1 MVGMQMDEF
10 LARWHVMIESGDS
23 SALPDML
30 AEDVVFR
37 SPFAFTPYRGRR
49 AVAGLLQTVIQV
61 FRDFRYHRQFVSRD
75 SAALEFSASVGD
87 LSLKGIDLIRL
98 GEDGRIVDFEVMI
111 RPANALLALG
121 EEMGRRLAALGIKP

>member
-1 MVGMQMDEF
+1 MADNHMNAF
-10 LARWHVMIESGDS
+10 LAHWHAMIETGDS
-23 SALPDML
+23 RALPELL

-37 SPFAFTPYRGRR
+37 SPFAFTPYHGRR

-61 FRDFRYHRQFVSRD
+61 FGDFRYHREFVAGD
-75 SAALEFSASVGD
+75 SAALEFSATVGD

-98 GEDGRIVDFEVMI
+98 DADGRIVEFEVMI

-121 EEMGRRLAALGIKP
+121 EEMGKRLAALGVKP